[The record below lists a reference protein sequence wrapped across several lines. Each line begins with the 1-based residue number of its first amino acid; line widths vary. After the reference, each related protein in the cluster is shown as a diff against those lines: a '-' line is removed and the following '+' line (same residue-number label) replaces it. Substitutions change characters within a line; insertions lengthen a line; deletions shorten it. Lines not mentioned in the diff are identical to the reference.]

1 MYTAAVKYNLVI
13 DGELWQ
19 AINFTLLVLTFEMH
33 AS

>member
-19 AINFTLLVLTFEMH
+19 AINSTLLVVG
-33 AS
+33 ADI